1 MNEGFWRNE
10 WKRLALCILLLLPA
24 IVFLLYRSLLS
35 PSLSYGLFFAGS
47 FCALLS
53 LAIFLAM
60 VSFYIAPARVI
71 EARSQQ
77 TTPDDADTLPAIP
90 RTLDEVHLFDPTEF
104 EVFSAAVVISLGEG
118 HRFLKHCGQS
128 GDQGIDTK
136 LLNTYRLTVVV
147 QSKLY
152 RHDRPI
158 EPTQVRDFQ
167 GAIDHEKAVYG
178 FFITTSTFTSA
189 SRRWIADTG
198 GRIRTID
205 GRQLE
210 SLLQQRRRE
219 IALAYRDIM
228 SDMAGK

>member
-10 WKRLALCILLLLPA
+10 WKRLTLCILLLLPG

-47 FCALLS
+47 LCALLA
-53 LAIFLAM
+53 LAIFLAV
-60 VSFYIAPARVI
+60 VSFYIAPARPI
-71 EARSQQ
+71 EARSPQ
-77 TTPDDADTLPAIP
+77 TVPDDADTLPAIP
-90 RTLDEVHLFDPTEF
+90 RTLAEVHLFDPTEF
-104 EVFSAAVVISLGEG
+104 EVFSAAVVVALGEG

-136 LLNTYRLTVVV
+136 LLNIYRLTVVV

-152 RHDRPI
+152 AYDNPI
-158 EPTQVRDFQ
+158 VPAQVRDFQ
-167 GAIDHEKAVYG
+167 GAMDHEKAVYG
-178 FFITTSTFTSA
+178 FFVTTSTFTSA
-189 SRRWIADTG
+189 ARRWVADMG

-210 SLLQQRRRE
+210 LLLQQRRRE
-219 IALAYRDIM
+219 IALAYRDILNG
-228 SDMAGK
+228 MADK